1 MENPAFEVKRRLIF
15 QPSVQN
21 SSTNIIMP
29 CLILKEGIKMGTFFI
44 ILMVLFIIIAN
55 MIAFIAYRKK
65 NNFYFSAFILLLLAV
80 FFGAIGGSL
89 AVMVIRDP
97 FGLFYGMQIGY
108 FLLINS
114 VIVLMVAIFAT
125 VIKKFNSSKM

>member
-1 MENPAFEVKRRLIF
+1 
-15 QPSVQN
+15 
-21 SSTNIIMP
+21 
-29 CLILKEGIKMGTFFI
+29 MGTFFI

-97 FGLFYGMQIGY
+97 FAFFYGMQIGY

-114 VIVLMVAIFAT
+114 VIVLIVAIFAT